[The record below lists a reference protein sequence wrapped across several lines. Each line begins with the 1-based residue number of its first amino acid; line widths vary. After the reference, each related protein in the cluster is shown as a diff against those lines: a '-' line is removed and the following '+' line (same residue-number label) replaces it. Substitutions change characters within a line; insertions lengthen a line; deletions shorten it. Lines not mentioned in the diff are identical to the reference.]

1 MNLFIDSE
9 ASGNEENTLVVK
21 KLASLIRPRYYSD
34 LLGAGDLTMDFP
46 PLYVFSFL
54 ISPHPPFVFSILFI
68 FSPPPYK
75 INKFYR
81 PNLIFWMVLGC
92 TTF

>member
-21 KLASLIRPRYYSD
+21 KLASLIRPRYYSY
-34 LLGAGDLTMDFP
+34 LLGAGDLTVDFP

-54 ISPHPPFVFSILFI
+54 ICVYGAPIL
-68 FSPPPYK
+68 
-75 INKFYR
+75 KFEIQI
-81 PNLIFWMVLGC
+81 LVML
-92 TTF
+92 

>member
-34 LLGAGDLTMDFP
+34 LLGAGNLSVDFP
-46 PLYVFSFL
+46 PLYVF
-54 ISPHPPFVFSILFI
+54 
-68 FSPPPYK
+68 
-75 INKFYR
+75 
-81 PNLIFWMVLGC
+81 
-92 TTF
+92 TF

>member
-9 ASGNEENTLVVK
+9 ALGNEENTLVVK

-34 LLGAGDLTMDFP
+34 LLGAGDFTVDFP

-54 ISPHPPFVFSILFI
+54 ISPPPLRLLHPIYLLPTPL
-68 FSPPPYK
+68 
-75 INKFYR
+75 
-81 PNLIFWMVLGC
+81 
-92 TTF
+92 

>member
-9 ASGNEENTLVVK
+9 ALGNEENTLVVK

-34 LLGAGDLTMDFP
+34 LLGAGDLTVDFP

-54 ISPHPPFVFSILFI
+54 I
-68 FSPPPYK
+68 SPPPYK